1 MRVFLDTNV
10 LVSALTARGLC
21 EDVLR
26 EILASHELVV
36 SDPLLDEFERALTG
50 KFKVPKT
57 LVSEILVFLREDT
70 ILAEVGEL
78 PAVAIKDQDDLT
90 MLSCALEGSANV
102 FVTGDKE
109 LVNLGE
115 VSKVEILS
123 PRAFWEK
130 LKKT

>member
-115 VSKVEILS
+115 VSKLEILS

>member
-10 LVSALTARGLC
+10 LVSAFTARGLC

-36 SDPLLDEFERALTG
+36 SDPLRDEFERALTG

-90 MLSCALEGSANV
+90 MLSCAVEGSANV

-115 VSKVEILS
+115 VSKLEILS

>member
-10 LVSALTARGLC
+10 LVSAFTTRGLC

-26 EILASHELVV
+26 EVLASHDLIVSAHLLNEL
-36 SDPLLDEFERALTG
+36 ERTLRG
-50 KFKVPKT
+50 KFKIPKT
-57 LVSEILVFLREDT
+57 LISEILIFLGEDT
-70 ILAEVGEL
+70 ILSKVGDF
-78 PAVAIKDQDDLT
+78 PNVNIKDQDDLA
-90 MLSCALEGSANV
+90 MLSCALEGRADI

-109 LVNLGE
+109 LIELRR
-115 VSKVEILS
+115 VSDLEILS

>member
-10 LVSALTARGLC
+10 LVSAFTTRGLC

-26 EILASHELVV
+26 EVLASHDLIVSVLLFNEL
-36 SDPLLDEFERALTG
+36 ERTLRG
-50 KFKVPKT
+50 KFKIPKT
-57 LVSEILVFLREDT
+57 LISEILIFLGEDT
-70 ILAEVGEL
+70 ILSKVGDF
-78 PAVAIKDQDDLT
+78 PDVNIKDQDDLA
-90 MLSCALEGSANV
+90 MLSCALEGRADI

-109 LVNLGE
+109 LIELQR
-115 VSKVEILS
+115 VSDLEILS